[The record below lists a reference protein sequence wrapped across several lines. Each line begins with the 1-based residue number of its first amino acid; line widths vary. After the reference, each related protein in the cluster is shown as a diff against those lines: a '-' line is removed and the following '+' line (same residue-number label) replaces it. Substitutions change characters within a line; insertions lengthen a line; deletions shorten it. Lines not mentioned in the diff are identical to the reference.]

1 MAGLDIYSSQSLFR
15 SGHVLLICVG
25 RSVCHAEGYP
35 NHFGSLWMFPRLS
48 RLPASPCARIKAHFC
63 PRPSYLPHITTAI
76 PKHSTQLSHPA
87 IFYLALSLPAVPYR
101 PSSWPFAAKANSR
114 CHLKEGK
121 HREWWVLA
129 AVNQRYEFRTKATC
143 CSSAYLPP
151 QAIDFEGEVNLFH
164 FYLLRSVGKGA
175 FGKVCN
181 TTRTRCT
188 LLTMRHIGP
197 CCPT

>member
-25 RSVCHAEGYP
+25 RSVCHGEGYP

-76 PKHSTQLSHPA
+76 PKHSTQLSPHPA
-87 IFYLALSLPAVPYR
+87 IYLALSLPAVPYR

-129 AVNQRYEFRTKATC
+129 AVNQRYEFRTKAHVIPQLTYRPRQLTLRAKST
-143 CSSAYLPP
+143 SSTFICYEAL
-151 QAIDFEGEVNLFH
+151 ERV
-164 FYLLRSVGKGA
+164 LLERYV
-175 FGKVCN
+175 
-181 TTRTRCT
+181 TQQ
-188 LLTMRHIGP
+188 GP
-197 CCPT
+197 DVHCWRWGI